1 MNGEEDT
8 CFYLKSFHVFISN
21 SANKG
26 TFFFAILRYCCLCY
40 FKTSSKVY
48 SNLNFFLNV
57 FKRYWASAL
66 KVRGVFKCNHVAIRN
81 SCIYIFFL
89 FVEPSSKNGKSVYQ

>member
-26 TFFFAILRYCCLCY
+26 TFFLQSCDIVVCV
-40 FKTSSKVY
+40 T
-48 SNLNFFLNV
+48 
-57 FKRYWASAL
+57 L
-66 KVRGVFKCNHVAIRN
+66 KLHPRFI
-81 SCIYIFFL
+81 
-89 FVEPSSKNGKSVYQ
+89 QT